1 MNIEQFTE
9 KAREAMLQASSL
21 AQQRNNAQIEV
32 IHLLAALLHVRV
44 YGIVQRLAADRR
56 ASRLRWL

>member
-9 KAREAMLQASSL
+9 KAREAIAEASSL

-32 IHLLAALLHVRV
+32 IHLLAALLNREVGLV
-44 YGIVQRLAADRR
+44 P
-56 ASRLRWL
+56 